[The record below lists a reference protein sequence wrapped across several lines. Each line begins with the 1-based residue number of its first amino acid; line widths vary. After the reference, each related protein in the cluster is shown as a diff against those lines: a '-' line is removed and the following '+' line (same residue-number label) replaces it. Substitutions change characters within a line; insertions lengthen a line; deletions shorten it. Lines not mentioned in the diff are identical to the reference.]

1 MMAVASIIAI
11 LASVVAV
18 HSSDAFT
25 PSSLSSSF
33 SRTTT
38 TTTNTPSSALFVASQ
53 ENNVRTS
60 STTAPVDPKMDGIDD
75 ALPYKSF
82 DPTAGESPAV
92 ERNNAGGVWVRQRAR
107 PRRNRKSAGIR
118 AMVREN
124 IVTPANFIYPL
135 FIHDENED
143 VPIASM
149 PGCARLCAASVLREV
164 GESLALGVR
173 AFVLFPKVP
182 DELKTNLACE
192 AYNPDGIVHRTI
204 RMIKNKY
211 PDAVVCTDVALDPYS
226 DQGHDG
232 VVEDGVILNDI
243 TVNQLCK
250 QAVSQA
256 RAGADIVAPSDMQDG
271 RVMAIRDALDSEGF
285 TNVSILSYT
294 AKYASA
300 YYGPFRD
307 ALDSHPGFGDKKTYQ
322 QDPANGREALIEAAL
337 DAAEGADMLMVK
349 PGMPYLDIIRRL
361 KDASDLPIAAYHV
374 SGEYAMI
381 KAAVEKGWLNEKDV
395 VLETLT
401 CFKRAGADIIL
412 TYYAKQAAQWIKE
425 DGLY

>member
-1 MMAVASIIAI
+1 MKISAAIIALTAASASAFAPAAPPA
-11 LASVVAV
+11 LAG
-18 HSSDAFT
+18 T
-25 PSSLSSSF
+25 
-33 SRTTT
+33 
-38 TTTNTPSSALFVASQ
+38 ALFGAG
-53 ENNVRTS
+53 NTD
-60 STTAPVDPKMDGIDD
+60 PVDPTMAGVDD
-75 ALPYKSF
+75 DLAYPAV
-82 DPTAGESPAV
+82 DPTAGGSPAV
-92 ERNNAGGVWVRQRAR
+92 SRNSSGGVWVKQRRR
-107 PRRNRKSAGIR
+107 PRRNRKSEGIR
-118 AMVREN
+118 SMVREN
-124 IVTPANFIYPL
+124 IVTPGNFIYPL
-135 FIHDENED
+135 FIHEED
-143 VPIASM
+143 HNTEIASM
-149 PGCARLCAASVLREV
+149 PGCCRHSEASMMKEI
-164 GESLALGVR
+164 GESLALGVN
-173 AFVLFPKVP
+173 AFVLFPKV
-182 DELKTNLACE
+182 DDALKTNLACE
-192 AYNPDGIVHRTI
+192 AYNPEGIVHRSI
-204 RMIKNKY
+204 RMIKEKY
-211 PDAVVCTDVALDPYS
+211 PEAIVCTDVALDPYS

-232 VVEDGVILNDI
+232 VVENGVILNDI

-271 RVMAIRDALDSEGF
+271 RVKAIRDALDSEGF

-337 DAAEGADMLMVK
+337 DAEEGADMLMVK

-374 SGEYAMI
+374 SGEYSML
-381 KAAVEKGWLNEKDV
+381 KAAVEKGWLDEKDV

-412 TYYAKQAAQWIKE
+412 TYYAKQAAQWMKE